1 MSFNICVVK
10 NPILVFD
17 ERRQCEVMLLNE
29 RAGDRVLDFNFEY
42 DDFEA
47 LQNFLYINLSPV
59 EQREDEDCAN
69 FSRRRENNF
78 LESAKGK
85 GFPMLGR
92 FWDWY
97 NCATY
102 FSSEISTLK
111 MECLKI
117 KNGAPSE
124 HLLKAVNKI
133 LAGATKP
140 QNQTAGLNLPVIK
153 NGKSKFS
160 QKIRFDKRTLATESN
175 RRTKRSGS

>member
-17 ERRQCEVMLLNE
+17 ERRQCEVTLWDE
-29 RAGDRVLDFNFEY
+29 SAGDRVLDFNFEY
-42 DDFEA
+42 DDFGA
-47 LQNFLYINLSPV
+47 LQNFLFVNLSPV
-59 EQREDEDCAN
+59 EQREDEDYAN
-69 FSRRRENNF
+69 FSRRRENSF

-124 HLLKAVNKI
+124 NLLKAVNKI
-133 LAGATKP
+133 LAGCDEATKS
-140 QNQTAGLNLPVIK
+140 NSGLEFA
-153 NGKSKFS
+153 S
-160 QKIRFDKRTLATESN
+160 D
-175 RRTKRSGS
+175 